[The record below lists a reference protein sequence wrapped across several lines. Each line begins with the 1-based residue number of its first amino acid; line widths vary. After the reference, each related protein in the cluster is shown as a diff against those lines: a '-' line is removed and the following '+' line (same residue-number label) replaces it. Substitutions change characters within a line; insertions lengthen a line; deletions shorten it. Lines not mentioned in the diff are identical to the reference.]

1 MRYFMQLRNC
11 INECMLLFLEC
22 LSYFVIG
29 DLILL
34 FVIFVEL
41 LGLADAFVV
50 AYGYF
55 WLFVL
60 RC

>member
-1 MRYFMQLRNC
+1 
-11 INECMLLFLEC
+11 MLLFLEC